1 MSGLIIRQKIENR
14 PGVIYDTKE
23 RTLSFTTGS
32 LFSFP
37 LHSTAYESDAAS
49 VRIPSGLRLTIHSA
63 SVGCK
68 EMSDYVKISSGQGV
82 SLKFSS
88 EENGEMLPVWTFN
101 WERSGEFWANGLGIE
116 GKPLLVYLSQVMMHS
131 FMANKLFVKTST
143 FLSSVQGPRII
154 RLAAVVDKG
163 FKKGS
168 ALDVNVF
175 GTVEKAEF

>member
-1 MSGLIIRQKIENR
+1 MSGLVIRQKIENR

-49 VRIPSGLRLTIHSA
+49 VRIPSGLRLKIHSA

-68 EMSDYVKISSGQGV
+68 EMSDYVKISGGQGV

-116 GKPLLVYLSQVMMHS
+116 GKASSVYL
-131 FMANKLFVKTST
+131 
-143 FLSSVQGPRII
+143 
-154 RLAAVVDKG
+154 
-163 FKKGS
+163 
-168 ALDVNVF
+168 
-175 GTVEKAEF
+175 

>member
-1 MSGLIIRQKIENR
+1 MREYFFCTHDIKLCTLHTQIMKDDEKKKEAKAEITMSGLVIRQKIENR

-49 VRIPSGLRLTIHSA
+49 VRIPSGLRLKIHSA

-68 EMSDYVKISSGQGV
+68 EMSDYVKISGGQGV

-116 GKPLLVYLSQVMMHS
+116 GKASSVYL
-131 FMANKLFVKTST
+131 
-143 FLSSVQGPRII
+143 
-154 RLAAVVDKG
+154 
-163 FKKGS
+163 
-168 ALDVNVF
+168 
-175 GTVEKAEF
+175 

>member
-116 GKPLLVYLSQVMMHS
+116 
-131 FMANKLFVKTST
+131 
-143 FLSSVQGPRII
+143 VQGPRII